1 MHMEAEPQEPSQSQ
15 KFLRLALF
23 FFTIALTVYILSIR
37 DTLSELKTYGYPG
50 IFLVSLLTNATVII
64 PLPGVVLTSVF
75 GAVFHPFWVAL
86 AAGSGAAIGEF
97 SGYLAGFSGRPVVQ
111 RVANR
116 VTKKEDWQ
124 ESLNWW
130 MKRFGGITIMALAF
144 IPNPLFDMAGI
155 SAGMLKMHPARF
167 LLWCFLGKFLK
178 MLVFAYGG
186 ATLFEGF
193 FRLWG

>member
-1 MHMEAEPQEPSQSQ
+1 MHMEAEPQKPSQSQ

-23 FFTIALTVYILSIR
+23 FFTIALTIYILSIR
-37 DTLSELKTYGYPG
+37 DTLSELKAYGYPG
-50 IFLVSLLTNATVII
+50 IFLISLLTNATVII
-64 PLPGVVLTSVF
+64 PLPGVLLTSVF
-75 GAVFHPFWVAL
+75 GAVFHPLWVAL

-111 RVANR
+111 RVATR

-124 ESLNWW
+124 ESLDWW
-130 MKRFGGITIMALAF
+130 MKRFGGITIMVLAF

-178 MLVFAYGG
+178 MLIFAYGG